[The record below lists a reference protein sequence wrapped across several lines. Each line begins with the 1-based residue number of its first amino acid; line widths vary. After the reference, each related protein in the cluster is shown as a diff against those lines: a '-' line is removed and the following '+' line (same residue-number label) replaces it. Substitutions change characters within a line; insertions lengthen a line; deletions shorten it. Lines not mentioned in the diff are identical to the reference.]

1 MQISTIT
8 AVKRAPIK
16 AKPMP
21 KGGFAKALRAEKGS
35 TRKPAGGKQ
44 VQVDRAIAEAPGSQK
59 KRVAPGQ
66 MEQKIQGAS
75 RSARHFQPKVLV
87 GLSRRRMTAM
97 RAALKVAPGPKEG
110 FVAKKIARP
119 TKSAGSSFVL
129 RRTWLRPAASGSAR
143 GMQQPKGL
151 ARKVKPPA
159 TAVNKAK
166 AVKAFASARGRM
178 LLKEGPR
185 FVPMTDAIRQAVP
198 TPTKRSL
205 KRPGQALFAA
215 RARKVDVA
223 GLPATRAKFRF
234 KGQNTPRAG
243 KPKTRLGFV
252 QASVAPL
259 TLPKAMS
266 PGRRVP
272 ARLGTPI
279 AAKGATRSSSR
290 LGKKI
295 SISEPVVSASSR
307 ALPLSLKAS
316 PGILAHPAA
325 PTRIP
330 PKAPLKVV
338 PQPLPESN
346 AATKASPLLTKGP
359 AWRVV
364 QASATEDGQTTTWA
378 VRPPPRDRAAPFLLE
393 VAKNGAAAG
402 TIKTTV
408 RLKGLQSA
416 AAIGF
421 TTIADVRQLARE
433 LAQRIGQTTVQVQ
446 VGGDQA
452 AMQAQ
457 AGFHGLRAGSEGSF
471 RSGAAGGHQRE
482 EMLLAASHGD
492 GIDFRA

>member
-8 AVKRAPIK
+8 AVKRGPIK
-16 AKPMP
+16 AKLMP
-21 KGGFAKALRAEKGS
+21 KGGFAKALGAEKGS
-35 TRKPAGGKQ
+35 ARKSALGKQ
-44 VQVDRAIAEAPGSQK
+44 VQGERAMRPSPEPPGSQK

-66 MEQKIQGAS
+66 MEQTIQGAR

-97 RAALKVAPGPKEG
+97 RAALKAAAGPKEG

-143 GMQQPKGL
+143 GIPQPKRL
-151 ARKVKPPA
+151 ARRVKPSA

-166 AVKAFASARGRM
+166 ASARGRM

-185 FVPMTDAIRQAVP
+185 FVPMTDAIRQAAP

-223 GLPATRAKFRF
+223 GHPATRAKFRF

-243 KPKTRLGFV
+243 KPKARLGFL
-252 QASVAPL
+252 QARVAPL
-259 TLPKAMS
+259 TLPKAAS

-272 ARLGTPI
+272 ARLVTPI
-279 AAKGATRSSSR
+279 AAKGATRLSSR

-295 SISEPVVSASSR
+295 SISEPMVSASSR
-307 ALPLSLKAS
+307 ALPLSLKTS
-316 PGILAHPAA
+316 PGILAHPAV

-330 PKAPLKVV
+330 PKVPLRVE

-421 TTIADVRQLARE
+421 TTVADVRQLARE

-457 AGFHGLRAGSEGSF
+457 AGFHGSRAGSEGSF

>member
-66 MEQKIQGAS
+66 MEQKIQGAR

-97 RAALKVAPGPKEG
+97 RAALKAAAGPKEG

-129 RRTWLRPAASGSAR
+129 RRTSLRPIASGSAR
-143 GMQQPKGL
+143 RMQQPKRL
-151 ARKVKPPA
+151 ARRVKPSA
-159 TAVNKAK
+159 TAVKKARAAK
-166 AVKAFASARGRM
+166 ALASARGRM

-185 FVPMTDAIRQAVP
+185 FVPMTDAIRQAAP
-198 TPTKRSL
+198 TPTGRSL
-205 KRPGQALFAA
+205 KSPGQALFRA
-215 RARKVDVA
+215 RARKADVA
-223 GLPATRAKFRF
+223 GRLATGAKFRF
-234 KGQNTPRAG
+234 KGQKTPRAG
-243 KPKTRLGFV
+243 KPKVV
-252 QASVAPL
+252 QARVAPF
-259 TLPKAMS
+259 TFPKAMS

-330 PKAPLKVV
+330 PKAPLRVE

-346 AATKASPLLTKGP
+346 AATKASPLVTKGP

-364 QASATEDGQTTTWA
+364 QASATEDGQTSTWA

-457 AGFHGLRAGSEGSF
+457 AGFHGSRAGSEGSF